1 LIEFVFAA
9 DGDVVSTVLVH
20 LPCLVGD
27 VIKHPPGRNEDRGG
41 GREKVGVRE
50 EKGGRREDDRFC
62 YLYSARKTK
71 YVLNYFTPLEYS
83 HHRRRAHNT
92 KIDMIVHHS
101 TFHVFD
107 VIVKMYHVE
116 LAVWEVLK
124 GRQETALETCGH
136 DGCFIHERLP
146 LRIECLD

>member
-1 LIEFVFAA
+1 MFTITYLTYLPYGAAHDNVRDEEWTIVTVELEHLIEFVFAA

-27 VIKHPPGRNEDRGG
+27 VIKHPPGRNEERGG

-107 VIVKMYHVE
+107 VIVKMY
-116 LAVWEVLK
+116 
-124 GRQETALETCGH
+124 QY
-136 DGCFIHERLP
+136 
-146 LRIECLD
+146 